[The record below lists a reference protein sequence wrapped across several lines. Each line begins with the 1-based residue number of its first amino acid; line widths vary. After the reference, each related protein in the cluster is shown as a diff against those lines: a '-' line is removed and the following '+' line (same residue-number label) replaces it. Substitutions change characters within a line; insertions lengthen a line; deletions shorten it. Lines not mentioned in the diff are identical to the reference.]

1 MQNKFN
7 LVSALQ
13 LMSFMQTIKCA
24 NTAVQPE
31 PELAT
36 GNYCDSGI
44 ILYFLF
50 GFSFG
55 LEPKS
60 RPKPV
65 ALLSSISVII
75 INQCSSAIS
84 LRFSCIWKVNQPPSI
99 PFSTALLLAANLSN
113 IFNTLQNLQRKFSTI
128 SCVYLTLSNVGD
140 FTFLLKRKTRE
151 LAPAPESH
159 WFHKLYSDCASA
171 DSIFPSSIPSSKEE

>member
-1 MQNKFN
+1 
-7 LVSALQ
+7 
-13 LMSFMQTIKCA
+13 MSFMQTIKCA

-55 LEPKS
+55 LKPKS
-60 RPKPV
+60 RPKSV

-75 INQCSSAIS
+75 IKTSV
-84 LRFSCIWKVNQPPSI
+84 LLPFLYVFTCIWKVNQPPSI